1 MVSQGGEIKHVKLS
15 GTLYSAIKSKANDED
30 FWKLGTNLAERRST
44 EAAVQILE
52 TEGYEIL
59 YVQRSKA
66 LYEDAA
72 GTEHF
77 LHKGPDIV
85 ARNPQTGN
93 TVIVEV
99 KGTEVAGTTNFTN
112 SRFSKEFTD
121 PNTGTV
127 LDVVQPD
134 RLWLTTDPDRYMLP
148 LESAIPTNPN
158 LSRAVEGLDD
168 IISGGDYE
176 AILIG
181 FSTNTADFGLLDDV
195 FDQLTTDALRVHTY
209 VINP

>member
-1 MVSQGGEIKHVKLS
+1 MCKSFVNLGC
-15 GTLYSAIKSKANDED
+15 LYSLGVSLREYD

-112 SRFSKEFTD
+112 SRFKAKLQTPAGQIRPYQPSRDWLDNIPERYLD
-121 PNTGTV
+121 PLQDAYAT
-127 LDVVQPD
+127 LPD
-134 RLWLTTDPDRYMLP
+134 NRLLNEMIQRLQ
-148 LESAIPTNPN
+148 
-158 LSRAVEGLDD
+158 D
-168 IISGGDYE
+168 IAYSFGDYE

-181 FSTNTADFGLLDDV
+181 FSTNKADFGELDDALA
-195 FDQLTTDALRVHTY
+195 QLTQDALKVDTY
-209 VINP
+209 LINP